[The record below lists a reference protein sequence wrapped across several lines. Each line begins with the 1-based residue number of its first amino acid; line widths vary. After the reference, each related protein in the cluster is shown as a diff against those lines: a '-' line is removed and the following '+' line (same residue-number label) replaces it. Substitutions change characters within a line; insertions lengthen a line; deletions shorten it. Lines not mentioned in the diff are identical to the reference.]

1 MTAAAGSADKGPAH
15 LETDKLSHE
24 PARMMVMA
32 HLFVVDEADF
42 VYLIH
47 HTGLT
52 WGNLSTHLT
61 KLEQGGYVDVQKSF
75 AGKKPRTTLRLTKQ
89 GRDAFSSYR
98 RRMQRMLDESAQ

>member
-1 MTAAAGSADKGPAH
+1 MTAEAGSADKGPAH
-15 LETDKLSHE
+15 LEIDKLIHE

-52 WGNLSTHLT
+52 WGNLSTNLPN
-61 KLEQGGYVDVQKSF
+61 LEHGGYVHPHNSF
-75 AGKKPRTTLRLTKQ
+75 PV
-89 GRDAFSSYR
+89 
-98 RRMQRMLDESAQ
+98 